1 MSYYDSCC
9 NPCCC
14 NPCCNPCQSNPC
26 CSCNCGGSAASG
38 TQPAFICANG
48 TMNDFASARSHVTIS
63 FPMILTPCLHA
74 RPSVLPSF
82 LPAAC
87 AAATV
92 QHSSFFPLPAK
103 LSAKLFSGLHTEH
116 QQLFFLRSKLFKL
129 CQRSR
134 AVCKH
139 SVSCP
144 VLH

>member
-14 NPCCNPCQSNPC
+14 NPCCNPCQSNSC

-48 TMNDFASARSHVTIS
+48 TMNDFARCTLARYDQLSYDLDTMPACSTICFLHS
-63 FPMILTPCLHA
+63 FRLPVRLQ
-74 RPSVLPSF
+74 PSN
-82 LPAAC
+82 
-87 AAATV
+87 
-92 QHSSFFPLPAK
+92 HSSFFPLPAK

-139 SVSCP
+139 SVSCS